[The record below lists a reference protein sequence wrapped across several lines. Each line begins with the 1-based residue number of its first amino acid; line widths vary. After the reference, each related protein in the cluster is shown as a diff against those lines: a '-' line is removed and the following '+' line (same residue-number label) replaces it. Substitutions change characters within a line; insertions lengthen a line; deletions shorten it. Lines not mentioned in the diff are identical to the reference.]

1 MPEARV
7 FEVQISRISQ
17 NHAPQFQ
24 EENKMYIRNFDP
36 EWTYTIGKDGG
47 INSYHNTT
55 YDGHGGHA
63 VEHRA
68 EMVEIAAEIAEKK
81 IQEAIPQITEEA
93 YTRALNDLLEAS
105 RVDVESV
112 VNVGFKNGAEIFH
125 DKKTQKVIVDSV
137 MNEVK
142 KQLGKGKYKI
152 RM

>member
-1 MPEARV
+1 ME
-7 FEVQISRISQ
+7 
-17 NHAPQFQ
+17 
-24 EENKMYIRNFDP
+24 IRNFNP
-36 EWTYTIGKDGG
+36 EWTYRIGKNGG
-47 INSYHNTT
+47 IECYRNAA

-63 VEHRA
+63 EEHRA
-68 EMVEIAAEIAEKK
+68 EMAEIAAEIAEKK
-81 IQEAIPQITEEA
+81 IQEAIPRMTEEA